1 MTGKVHVAGTAGGSA
16 VSRATIE
23 ATVIRKDGTIE
34 HLGIIADSGLLNE
47 RPPSFFKRLRS
58 KLWPN

>member
-1 MTGKVHVAGTAGGSA
+1 MVGKVEVVGAGGSA

-23 ATVIRKDGTIE
+23 ATIIRKDGTVE
-34 HLGIIADSGLLNE
+34 HLGVIADSGLLNA
-47 RPPSFFKRLRS
+47 PPGFFQRIRS